1 MIIIAISV
9 GLFLLL
15 MISAFMVAQQSVALI
30 ERFGKYNRNATAG
43 LHFKI
48 PLVERVVGRINLRVQ
63 QLDIPVE
70 TKTKDNVFVKVIVS
84 VQYRALEERIYEAF
98 YKLENPD
105 QQIRAFIFD
114 VVRAQVPKI
123 DLDDVFE
130 RKDDIANAVE
140 SELSGMMSSFG
151 YGIVKALITD
161 IDPDA
166 KVKAA
171 MNEINEAQRL
181 RIAANERGEAEKIL
195 KVKQAEGEA
204 QSKALQGQGIADQ
217 RSAIINGLRESVGDF
232 QKSVQ
237 GVSAAEVMSLVLMT
251 QYFDTLKEVGA
262 SGKNSTILIPHSPGY
277 MKDLNEQLR
286 NAIIVGNQVSG
297 GFNQPEGDSGPN

>member
-1 MIIIAISV
+1 MLLIVPVVIV
-9 GLFLLL
+9 LLL
-15 MISAFMVAQQSVALI
+15 IFLMAFMVEQQSVAI
-30 ERFGKYNRNATAG
+30 VERFGKFSRSAAPG

-48 PLVERVVGRINLRVQ
+48 PLIDRISGRVNLRVQ

-70 TKTKDNVFVKVIVS
+70 TKTKDNVFVKVVVS
-84 VQYRALEERIYEAF
+84 VQYHALEDRIYEAY
-98 YKLENPD
+98 YKLDNPD

-123 DLDDVFE
+123 NLDDVFE
-130 RKDDIANAVE
+130 KKDDIANAVE
-140 SELSGMMSSFG
+140 TELSEMMSSFG
-151 YGIVKALITD
+151 YGIVKALVTD

-195 KVKQAEGEA
+195 KVKQAEGDA

-217 RSAIINGLRESVGDF
+217 RTAIINGLRESVDNF
-232 QKSVQ
+232 QKAVPD
-237 GVSAAEVMSLVLMT
+237 VSPAEVMSLLLMT
-251 QYFDTLKEVGA
+251 QYFDTLKEIGA
-262 SGKNSTILIPHSPGY
+262 SDKSSTILLPHSPGY
-277 MKDLNEQLR
+277 MHDLSEQLR
-286 NAIIVGNQVSG
+286 NAIITGNQISH
-297 GFNQPEGDSGPN
+297 S